1 MKSRSKKLKDIKH
14 NIKPNKLNK
23 IHIDHIISQDTLQ
36 SQIGMSLDERAADL
50 TRAYPNKKISSS
62 TLRRIY
68 QKYKVRRKKVKVTKI
83 PNRKEN
89 KKI

>member
-1 MKSRSKKLKDIKH
+1 
-14 NIKPNKLNK
+14 
-23 IHIDHIISQDTLQ
+23 
-36 SQIGMSLDERAADL
+36 MSLDERAVDL

-68 QKYKVRRKKVKVTKI
+68 QKYKVSRKKVKVTKI
-83 PNRKEN
+83 PNKKEN